1 VHVGEDQRVVDD
13 RAHTFLI
20 ASRCYRVMKLA
31 LKVGQGNHVVTRH
44 SYWRNVPRRT
54 LSLFREIET

>member
-44 SYWRNVPRRT
+44 SYWRNC
-54 LSLFREIET
+54 SS